1 MSDRDKWNA
10 RYAAGA
16 YGERLHPS
24 AYLAAQIH
32 RFPAGAAADVA
43 CGRGRNAIFLAQH
56 GFNLT
61 GFDIAD
67 VGLAGAQV
75 RAHALGLNIQWQQR
89 DLLADGLPPTMRFDL
104 IVMVRFVA
112 TALIEELHQHLNP
125 GGFALIEEHLQH
137 SDADVVGPTSD
148 RFRLAPGALV
158 HHCRALAIVDEFEGL
173 VTEPDGQRAAVARVV
188 AQRSEKAS

>member
-1 MSDRDKWNA
+1 MPISDRDKWNE

-16 YGERLHPS
+16 YAERLHPS

-32 RFPAGAAADVA
+32 RFPPGTAADVA

-56 GFNLT
+56 GFDVT

-67 VGLAGAQV
+67 IGLSSAQARAG
-75 RAHALGLNIQWQQR
+75 ALGLNIQWQQR
-89 DLLADGLPPTMRFDL
+89 DLLADGLPPNMRFDL

-112 TALIEELHQHLNP
+112 ASLIEELHQHLNP
-125 GGFALIEEHLQH
+125 DGYVLIEEHLQH
-137 SDADVVGPTSD
+137 ADAHIVGPTSE
-148 RFRLAPGALV
+148 RFRVAPGALAQ
-158 HHCRALAIVDEFEGL
+158 HCRALTIVDEFEGV

-188 AQRSEKAS
+188 AQRS